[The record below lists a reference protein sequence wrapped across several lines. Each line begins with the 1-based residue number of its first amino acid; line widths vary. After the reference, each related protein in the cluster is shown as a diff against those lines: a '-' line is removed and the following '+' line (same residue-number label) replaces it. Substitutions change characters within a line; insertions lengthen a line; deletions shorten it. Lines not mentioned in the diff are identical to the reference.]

1 MACVKRKVSFYH
13 LTQERTGD
21 DKRNYAV
28 SNTDIE
34 ANFQH
39 IYNQM
44 AVSHNGIHAE
54 KIMVANVNV
63 VVEVIQY
70 TPNEHTAFIKIGH
83 QNHANTTSLRDQRTL
98 EATDVP
104 MKPSQRLE
112 LFTYCYIDFN
122 ACIASYISLNFA
134 PRMSALKAMFD
145 QYLLKDFRTSTSFS
159 AIMSSDI
166 IDMIKR
172 KRVSKLTVSVAVPSD
187 TILSQRIGVSRNT
200 FNKLQNIKKFSYS
213 YSISAKRLRNMFSSP
228 AAVGEVVAGI
238 REEHGNELQSLKVN
252 AKGDGEDSQI
262 YDLLQH
268 SLTKKVT
275 FDVDD
280 ISMLT
285 SNDFLYAISN
295 CYRANKPDLIRYIP
309 SNQ

>member
-1 MACVKRKVSFYH
+1 
-13 LTQERTGD
+13 
-21 DKRNYAV
+21 
-28 SNTDIE
+28 
-34 ANFQH
+34 
-39 IYNQM
+39 
-44 AVSHNGIHAE
+44 
-54 KIMVANVNV
+54 MVANVNV

-83 QNHANTTSLRDQRTL
+83 QNHANTTSLRDQHTL

-112 LFTYCYIDFN
+112 LFTYCYIDFS
-122 ACIASYISLNFA
+122 ACIACYISLNSA

-172 KRVSKLTVSVAVPSD
+172 KRISKLTVSVAVPSD
-187 TILSQRIGVSRNT
+187 MILSRRIGVSRNT
-200 FNKLQNIKKFSYS
+200 FNKLHNIKKFSYS

-228 AAVGEVVAGI
+228 AAVGEVVASI
-238 REEHGNELQSLKVN
+238 REEHGNELQSLKIN
-252 AKGDGEDSQI
+252 AQGDGEDPQV

-268 SLTKKVT
+268 SLTKKVI

-280 ISMLT
+280 ISILT
-285 SNDFLYAISN
+285 PNDFLCAISK
-295 CYRANKPDLIRYIP
+295 CYRANKSDLIRYIP

>member
-1 MACVKRKVSFYH
+1 MASVQRKVSFYH
-13 LTQERTGD
+13 LSQERTSD
-21 DKRNYAV
+21 DKGKYAV

-44 AVSHNGIHAE
+44 AVLHNGNHAE
-54 KIMVANVNV
+54 KIMVGNVKI

-70 TPNEHTAFIKIGH
+70 TPDEHTAFIKIGH
-83 QNHANTTSLRDQRTL
+83 QNHANTTSLRDQYTL

-112 LFTYCYIDFN
+112 LFTYCYIDFDS
-122 ACIASYISLNFA
+122 CIASYISLNAA

-145 QYLLKDFRTSTSFS
+145 HYLLKDFRTSTAFS

-172 KRVSKLTVSVAVPSD
+172 KRFSKLTVSVAVPSD
-187 TILSQRIGVSRNT
+187 AILSQRIGVSRNT
-200 FNKLQNIKKFSYS
+200 FNHLQNIRKISYS
-213 YSISAKRLRNMFSSP
+213 YSLSAQRLKNMFRSP
-228 AAVGEVVAGI
+228 DAVGEVVADI
-238 REEHGNELQSLKVN
+238 REEHGDELQSLKVN

-285 SNDFLYAISN
+285 ADDFLCAISN
-295 CYRANKPDLIRYIP
+295 CYRANKPDLIIYIP
-309 SNQ
+309 SN